1 MKNIKLFD
9 PVVEKAEID
18 AVVKTVKSKNWA
30 SGDGKNQVSEF
41 EKKFKEFVNSKACVA
56 VNNGTSALHL
66 ATSLCDVKG
75 KEVIIPSLSFVST
88 AHAVI
93 YNGGTPIFAD
103 IDPITLCIS
112 EDDVKRKISKKTK
125 CIIPVHFGGMP
136 IDGGKL
142 KKLKSNLMIVED
154 AAHACGAKLNGKKI
168 GSGSDFVCF
177 SYHPVKNLAM
187 PTGGSITINHPNY
200 KKMEKELKSKR
211 WCGISNRVNTDY
223 DVDKIGWN
231 FYMNEISA
239 AIGLSQLKKINK
251 LNNKRKKIAK
261 TYEKELTVLKKMPF
275 LEDCSYHLYWICVK
289 NRDSFRKKLFEK
301 GIETGTHYKPIH
313 KMSFYKKSIKL
324 PVTEEVGKSIV
335 TIPMHPN
342 LTEYE
347 IDKVITNVNKIA

>member
-200 KKMEKELKSKR
+200 KKMEKELK
-211 WCGISNRVNTDY
+211 
-223 DVDKIGWN
+223 
-231 FYMNEISA
+231 
-239 AIGLSQLKKINK
+239 
-251 LNNKRKKIAK
+251 
-261 TYEKELTVLKKMPF
+261 
-275 LEDCSYHLYWICVK
+275 
-289 NRDSFRKKLFEK
+289 
-301 GIETGTHYKPIH
+301 
-313 KMSFYKKSIKL
+313 
-324 PVTEEVGKSIV
+324 
-335 TIPMHPN
+335 
-342 LTEYE
+342 
-347 IDKVITNVNKIA
+347 